1 MSSTKRRGRGAGSK
15 GEQGLRREASTV
27 SAEVQRDKQK
37 GIVPHLNASRSK
49 EWGIA
54 THVSLGYTA
63 GKKEHSPCSEAPCS
77 EAPCSLLPCF
87 LFKKTFRL
95 LRVPQAVTPVTELI
109 SKMMY
114 CIIFLFTLIYS
125 LRRMHLC

>member
-1 MSSTKRRGRGAGSK
+1 MLAQHPFCPYSKVDVLNKKKRQRSR
-15 GEQGLRREASTV
+15 LRREASTV
-27 SAEVQRDKQK
+27 SAEVQTGQTEGDCTPPECKPLK
-37 GIVPHLNASRSK
+37 GVGDCDTCFAWLHGREEGVFPLLRS
-49 EWGIA
+49 
-54 THVSLGYTA
+54 
-63 GKKEHSPCSEAPCS
+63 
-77 EAPCSLLPCF
+77 SLLPCF